1 MNNSFNIVGVDPGSN
16 YVGVSVLNINSS
28 TFQINSIASETINLS
43 KIKSRTEPN
52 YDITYKMDNLLQYLI
67 SLFNTIIPSVVSIE
81 NPFMFSK
88 RPGAVIPLAKSLAII
103 EQAAITYNDGVLIYR
118 ISPSEVKNAIG
129 AKGNA
134 DKDTMLTTLE
144 HHSILRHYIDIERM
158 SEHEIDAVAMGYGAY
173 MAVCKNPYL
182 LMM

>member
-1 MNNSFNIVGVDPGSN
+1 MYNNFNIIGVDPGSN
-16 YVGVSVLNINSS
+16 FVGVSVLEVNVE
-28 TFQINSIASETINLS
+28 TFQIHKISSETINLS

-52 YDITYKMDNLLQYLI
+52 YDITYKMDNLLHYLTE
-67 SLFNTIIPSVVSIE
+67 LFRANNPSVVSIE

-103 EQAAITYNDGVLIYR
+103 EQAAITYDDSVLIYR

-134 DKDTMLTTLE
+134 DKDTMLSTLE
-144 HHSILRHYIDIERM
+144 HHPILGYYIDIERM

-173 MAVCKNPYL
+173 MAVCNNPYL
-182 LMM
+182 LIM